1 MKFLINS
8 IAIIFKQ
15 QKAPEFVNYDS
26 YWLVAGLSFQLFFP
40 LSIYC
45 FNSDTLYSEPLLDG
59 NIVHYYELGEL
70 IPSTYSSEMSVGD
83 GLDWDFYPI
92 STRAHLSFSIESL
105 DYASESIISAKLRV
119 YQLVSTGDNSSDA
132 FPSFSG
138 NIYPCLIDH
147 IAYGDT
153 LDTVDWTAGDNGDA
167 QTLQSGFGTISDS
180 PENGYKEIDILENIT
195 NDINS
200 GRSKSQYRLRFRVEH
215 DDDMYNDWLLFS
227 ASTYPPAYFTPAI
240 IIEYDATNSIS
251 FNGSK
256 SSSLLEQFMVY
267 PNPTN
272 SMMNLSFWTS
282 DQQAVKLD
290 IYDLK
295 GHALHSETLLS
306 GRSGGSA
313 KNISVARELSLI
325 SGLYFISLRSGND
338 VVVQKVSII
347 K

>member
-1 MKFLINS
+1 MNLLITI
-8 IAIIFKQ
+8 IAIIFKK
-15 QKAPEFVNYDS
+15 QKALDFVTIES
-26 YWLVAGLSFQLFFP
+26 YWLVAGFSFQLCFP
-40 LSIYC
+40 LLAHC
-45 FNSDTLYSEPLLDG
+45 FSPDTLYSEPLLDG
-59 NIVHYYELGEL
+59 HIVHYYELGEL

-92 STRAHLSFSIESL
+92 STRAYLSFSIDSL
-105 DYASESIISAKLRV
+105 DYTSESIVSAILRV
-119 YQLVSTGDNSSDA
+119 YQLHSTGDNSSDV

-138 NIYPCLIDH
+138 HNYPCLIDH
-147 IAYGDT
+147 ITYGDT

-180 PENGYKEIDILENIT
+180 PENGYKEINILENIT

-215 DDDMYNDWLLFS
+215 DDDMYNDWLCFS

-251 FNGSK
+251 FNDSN
-256 SSSLLEQFMVY
+256 SSSVLEQFIVY

-272 SMMNLSFWTS
+272 SMMNISFWTS

-313 KNISVARELSLI
+313 KNISIARDLSLI

-338 VVVQKVSII
+338 VIVQKVSII